1 MDETNFNEELKNP
14 ENINGLFIPSSVED
28 DNIEEESDGSLLTSS
43 RYDIPDNADT
53 FVDTKDGSVVK
64 KEDLTPFQIIKAIA
78 QQNNLNIKDPSKSC
92 KHCYGRGYESIDS
105 ATKMPIP
112 CRCLFRG
119 KTDQEKMSE
128 AMYDSKKN
136 NGRISRNQKRRMKQF
151 LLKNYKLQRKF
162 MLNKHEN
169 DEFVDK
175 TETETENEDEI
186 NLVLTKYQELKSFK
200 KTAKTLNM
208 TRTKVENII
217 KKSKNPSKEV
227 VKDLD
232 VKGD

>member
-1 MDETNFNEELKNP
+1 MDETNFNEELNNP
-14 ENINGLFIPSSVED
+14 ENITGFIPS
-28 DNIEEESDGSLLTSS
+28 DNNDIENDIEESDGSLLINS

-64 KEDLTPFQIIKAIA
+64 KEDMTPFQIIKAIA
-78 QQNNLNIKDPSKSC
+78 KQNNLNIKDPSKSC

-136 NGRISRNQKRRMKQF
+136 TGRISRQQKRKMRK
-151 LLKNYKLQRKF
+151 LLLNNYKLQKKF
-162 MLNKHEN
+162 MLNKHGN
-169 DEFVDK
+169 DKSVDK
-175 TETETENEDEI
+175 TEDDI

-200 KTAKTLNM
+200 KTAKFLNM
-208 TRTKVENII
+208 TRTNVEKII
-217 KKSKNPSKEV
+217 KKSKNPP
-227 VKDLD
+227 KDIVENLD